1 MHLCAIANIESIHV
15 KKLLKYTAASG
26 HRVDVITFD
35 KAEIEGVTIHIIK
48 TPSLLRSRKLRY
60 LYCVIAAR
68 KLVREIKPD
77 ILLSIYLIG
86 PGGLGAR
93 CSYHP
98 HVVMAI
104 GSDVLLEMKRSFYN
118 RLITKSII
126 KRTDRFITVSKAV
139 ADKLVERGVYP
150 ENIFTNPIGVDS
162 ALFNYSE
169 DSDKKGKLQIVSTR
183 KLDPLYNVK
192 QFINSLPGVIEKHE
206 GFDVVIIGTGSEY
219 KSIKRSIDSYG
230 VKENVKLVG
239 NVSQSDLVN
248 YLKKSHI
255 YISMSLSDGA
265 PVSLFEAMACGCFPI
280 LSDIQ
285 ANRDWIKD
293 GINGFLIPLGN
304 HELLVK
310 RILEAMESPSLVNKA
325 KLTNRQIVEER
336 LDFSKTSDNLIQ
348 YLDSIIKSKTN
359 NN

>member
-1 MHLCAIANIESIHV
+1 MHLCVIANVESIHV
-15 KKLLKYTAASG
+15 KKILKYAAASG
-26 HRVDVITFD
+26 HRIDVITFD
-35 KAEIEGVTIHIIK
+35 KAEIEGVTIHRIK
-48 TPSLLRSRKLRY
+48 TPLLLRSRKLRY
-60 LYCVIAAR
+60 MYCVIAAR

-86 PGGLGAR
+86 PGGLGAM
-93 CSYHP
+93 CNYHP
-98 HVVMAI
+98 YVVMAI
-104 GSDVLLEMKRSFYN
+104 GSDVLLEMKRSFFN
-118 RLITKSII
+118 RFITKSII
-126 KRTDRFITVSKAV
+126 KRTDRFITVSKAIT
-139 ADKLVERGVYP
+139 DKLVKRGVYP
-150 ENIFTNPIGVDS
+150 EHIFTNPIGVDS

-169 DSDKKGKLQIVSTR
+169 YSDKKGKLQIVSTR
-183 KLDPLYNVK
+183 ELKPLYNVK
-192 QFINSLPGVIEKHE
+192 QFIDSLPGVFEKHE

-219 KSIKRSIDSYG
+219 ESIKRSIDSCG
-230 VKENVKLVG
+230 MKKNVKLVG
-239 NVSQSDLVN
+239 NVSKSDLVN

-255 YISMSLSDGA
+255 FISIPLSDGA

-285 ANRDWIKD
+285 ANRDWVQD

-336 LDFSKTSDNLIQ
+336 LDFTKTSDNFLE
-348 YLDSIIKSKTN
+348 YLDSITKLTLRF
-359 NN
+359 